1 MSMHIKTGD
10 GPSLTQQFTQFI
22 VDQQFKD
29 LSQEAIHSAKRG
41 VLDWLGCALAASH
54 HPSVKPLIEV
64 LQDNDSSP
72 QSTVLG
78 QSFKLSHLDAPLVNG
93 QMGHLLDF
101 DDTHMGGVVLHA
113 SSPTLSALISE
124 SERQKSSGQDFLLA
138 YICGFEAGVR
148 VGQSAP
154 NHHAQGWHLTGTL
167 GHFAAS
173 VAVGKLLK
181 LDPQQLTYAMGIA
194 GTQAS
199 GMQQNRGTSCKSFH
213 AGRAGSNGLLSAR
226 LALKGFNSS
235 EEIIDGKRGFSRI
248 YSQQSL
254 PEKMIQGLGL
264 SWEIERNGFKP
275 YACGVV
281 IHPAIDAMI
290 EFHKQRSFDVH
301 QVRKIEVYVNP
312 IVLSITGTVS
322 PETGLHSKFS
332 IYHSVAVALV
342 EGRAGIEQ
350 YTDLKASDP
359 VVTKIRDLIT
369 INSDENLGRDQA
381 RAIIYWDHDQKEVA
395 IEHALGTV
403 QHPLSDRELEEKFIA
418 NAKICLTESTAKQLI
433 EHIWHLDE
441 LPSIQPLLD
450 LCQG

>member
-10 GPSLTQQFTQFI
+10 EPSLTQQFTQFI

-29 LSQEAIHSAKRG
+29 LSQEAIHAAKRG

-54 HPSVKPLIEV
+54 HPTVEPLIEV
-64 LQDNDSSP
+64 LQENDSSP
-72 QSTVLG
+72 QATVMG
-78 QSFKLSHLDAPLVNG
+78 RSFKLSHVDAPLVNG

-113 SSPTLSALISE
+113 SSPTLSALFSE
-124 SERQKSSGQDFLLA
+124 SERQKSSGQDFVLA

-148 VGQSAP
+148 VGQSSP

-181 LDPQQLTYAMGIA
+181 LNPQQLTYAMGIA

-213 AGRAGSNGLLSAR
+213 AGRAGSNGLLAAR
-226 LALKGFNSS
+226 LAMKGFNSS

-254 PEKMIQGLGL
+254 PEKMTQNLGS

-290 EFHKQRSFDVH
+290 EFKKSGLCEVG
-301 QVRKIEVYVNP
+301 QVRKIEVFVNP

-322 PETGLHSKFS
+322 PVTGLHSKFS

-342 EGRAGIEQ
+342 DGRAGIEQ
-350 YTDLKASDP
+350 YTDLKAADP
-359 VVTKIRDLIT
+359 LVTKVRDLIT
-369 INSDENLGRDQA
+369 ITSDETLGRDQA
-381 RAIIYWDHDQKEVA
+381 RANIFWDGGHREIN
-395 IEHALGTV
+395 IECALGTV
-403 QHPLSDRELEEKFIA
+403 LHPLSDIDLQEKFIA
-418 NAKICLTESTAKQLI
+418 NAKACLSEDRAKQICNLV
-433 EHIWHLDE
+433 WQLDQ
-441 LPSIQPLLD
+441 LPSVQPILD